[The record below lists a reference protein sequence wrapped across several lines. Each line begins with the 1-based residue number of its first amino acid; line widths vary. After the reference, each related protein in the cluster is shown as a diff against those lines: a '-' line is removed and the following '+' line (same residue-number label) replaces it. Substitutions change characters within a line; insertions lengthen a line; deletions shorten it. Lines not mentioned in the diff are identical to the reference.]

1 MQVLTSTIFI
11 KPLPASSVSNLRY
24 FTWLPGFYGDNCFLK
39 VKKGQ
44 KRFMIFDSQ
53 KGTEGSPGRRQSYIW
68 VESISLQVLGS
79 RKGEKFWKCWLLFG
93 RRKENHPHMS
103 GRVFAHSRPHI
114 VLCSWRRLGRR
125 RWFADLWT
133 SWAKETPI
141 VSDTVCLWNYA

>member
-1 MQVLTSTIFI
+1 
-11 KPLPASSVSNLRY
+11 
-24 FTWLPGFYGDNCFLK
+24 
-39 VKKGQ
+39 
-44 KRFMIFDSQ
+44 MIPNW

-141 VSDTVCLWNYA
+141 LSDTVCLWNYAQEHIFIWRRWDCIGGSRHTLGQNIITLIYPKLHISLKLTRLK